1 MEQYKNNLLKLACT
15 YSKNIV
21 FLLII
26 SLFFVFPIK
35 VLAEESETP
44 DPTPQIQYTNEFSVE
59 NEPSSIITQIKDFI
73 EGFDSFL
80 GGFIFY
86 TPDPFAETIKLKDDS
101 TIPGVTKYRDIFYQI
116 AIPILAIVIAMF
128 AISKIGSE
136 NTYELKSFGIRFIVV
151 VALFITIPSILS
163 YSIQFNN
170 LLVNKISTTQE
181 FTGFLN
187 DYFDKT
193 QEAIN
198 NNPREKTEKY
208 GIPSFDISLQSG
220 VFRSLGKF
228 VVQLFLFA
236 ITFLFVLCAFL
247 YLGFQFVIRFASLL
261 FLGVIYPIVI
271 PFALTERTQG
281 IVQTYIKTWFTFLIQ
296 QPAFVLGFA
305 IATDIFASIL
315 NSQGPSVGMLFFY
328 TGFLFFLGGVNILVA
343 KIFGDI
349 WVTMSNNMIAAVS
362 ARSIGSPIQ
371 SSIKDFKKGSF
382 GRSLSTT
389 LGNKSRDLFT
399 SYNEKRSK
407 EKLVEDLSNSRH
419 ASRPTESYYSNYP
432 KAITANSTFAT
443 NLNNK
448 GLTVTQENAKQGVV
462 SVSGNAYKYE
472 DKRTGLSTFYP
483 TMTEAIQDGISED
496 KIQHVDLKQ
505 ASFIDLSS
513 FDKTNPNPHNFNAM
527 QEAKKQGK
535 EIDYAYINKSS
546 PSHKVKNFLEL
557 SQTRN
562 EAYGIQGVIAER
574 PNKNGKDSLI
584 RMYSHKNY
592 EKRKD
597 I

>member
-101 TIPGVTKYRDIFYQI
+101 TIPGVTKYRDVFHQI

-136 NTYELKSFGIRFIVV
+136 NTYALKSFGIRFIVV

-181 FTGFLN
+181 FTGFLT
-187 DYFDKT
+187 DYFDKS
-193 QEAIN
+193 QEAIAGDSKDK
-198 NNPREKTEKY
+198 PEKF
-208 GIPSFDISLQSG
+208 GIPSFDISLQGG
-220 VFRSLGKF
+220 VFKSLGKF
-228 VVQLFLFA
+228 VVQIFLFA
-236 ITFLFVLCAFL
+236 ITFLFVLCGFL

-261 FLGVIYPIVI
+261 FLGVIYPIII
-271 PFALTERTQG
+271 PFALTERTQN
-281 IVQTYIKTWFTFLIQ
+281 IVQTYFKTWFTFLIQ
-296 QPAFVLGFA
+296 QPAFALGFA
-305 IATDIFASIL
+305 ITTDIFASIL

-343 KIFGDI
+343 KIFGDV
-349 WVTMSNNMIAAVS
+349 WVAMSNNMVATIS
-362 ARSIGSPIQ
+362 SRSISSPIG
-371 SSIKDFKKGSF
+371 SSIKDFKKGAF

-389 LGNKSRDLFT
+389 LGSKSRDLIT
-399 SYNEKRSK
+399 TYNDNRSK
-407 EKLVEDLSNSRH
+407 QKLTDLADSSNSTS
-419 ASRPTESYYSNYP
+419 AKETYYKDFTKGETVKTS
-432 KAITANSTFAT
+432 FAT
-443 NLNNK
+443 NLINK
-448 GLTVTQENAKQGVV
+448 GFNVSQENAKQGIV

-472 DKRTGLSTFYP
+472 DKRTGLTTYYP
-483 TMTEAIQDGISED
+483 TVTEAIQDGIPESKLNHIE
-496 KIQHVDLKQ
+496 LKQ
-505 ASFIDLSS
+505 TPFIDLSS

-527 QEAKKQGK
+527 QESKKLGK
-535 EIDYAYINKSS
+535 EIDFAYINKNSK
-546 PSHKVKNFLEL
+546 PEKIKNFLEL
-557 SQTRN
+557 SHTRN
-562 EAYGIQGVIAER
+562 EAYGVKGVIAEKF
-574 PNKNGKDSLI
+574 NNNGKDKI
-584 RMYSHKNY
+584 VRMYSHKNY
-592 EKRKD
+592 EKCKD